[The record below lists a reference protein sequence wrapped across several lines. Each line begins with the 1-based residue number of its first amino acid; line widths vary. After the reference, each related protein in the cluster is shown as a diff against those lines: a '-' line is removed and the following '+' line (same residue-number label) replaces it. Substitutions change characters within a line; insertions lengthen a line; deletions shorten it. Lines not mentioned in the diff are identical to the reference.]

1 MTRLSYN
8 VHAALGCV
16 ALFCGGALAIR
27 SLPLARAQ
35 AAPAA
40 DATNITAKDLKLE
53 TLDIPAGDADA
64 LDKFITEL
72 GNSEPVGET
81 EAEQIAYAQKVLATI
96 LDAGARMRSAA
107 ANDDQK
113 ALAERYRLNALL
125 GLSQQGNEQARD
137 VFAAA
142 LDATMNNPRPEI
154 ASVGWQDYLHSQ
166 LIKWTDLDE
175 KAKDVVLA
183 KIVQRVQSPHLSS
196 LEVGIVQ
203 LVAINLERNDDPFV
217 VKLLEQTVPAFEASA
232 SEEVQATLENANLA
246 GMRRRLT
253 LLGKPMEI
261 SGELLGGGEIDW
273 ESYRGKV
280 VLVDFTATWCE
291 PCMLEAPNVRA
302 MYNAYKDKGFDV
314 VAVSL
319 DDTRDQAEQFVKEHG
334 IPWATLFPA
343 EADEASMNHPMAR
356 YYGIVGIPTA
366 ILVDQKGNAVHMDA
380 RDEALRSE
388 LRRLLGEP
396 AKAAVRGG

>member
-1 MTRLSYN
+1 MKRLSTN
-8 VHAALGCV
+8 PPV
-16 ALFCGGALAIR
+16 ALACIAIVFGGSLALR
-27 SLPLARAQ
+27 WLPIAGAQ
-35 AAPAA
+35 
-40 DATNITAKDLKLE
+40 DASAVDASTITSKDLKLE
-53 TLDIPAGDADA
+53 TLDIPEGDADA
-64 LDKFITEL
+64 LNKFITEL
-72 GNSEPVGET
+72 GNGAPVGDSEY
-81 EAEQIAYAQKVLATI
+81 EQVVYAQKVLATI
-96 LDAGARMRSAA
+96 LDAADKMRSGEAT
-107 ANDDQK
+107 DDQK
-113 ALAERYRLNALL
+113 AMAERHRLSALL
-125 GLSQQGNEQARD
+125 GLSKLGHEQARE

-142 LDATMNNPRPEI
+142 LEATMNHTRPEI
-154 ASVGWQDYLHSQ
+154 ASVGWQEYLVSQ
-166 LIKWTDLDE
+166 LSNWVDMDE
-175 KAKDVVLA
+175 AAKEALLA
-183 KIVQRVQSPHLSS
+183 KIVGRVKSPHLSS

-217 VKLLEQTVPAFEASA
+217 IKLLEQTVPAFEASA
-232 SEEVQATLENANLA
+232 SDEVQATLEKANIA

-261 SGELLGGGEIDW
+261 RGELLSGGEIDW

-291 PCMLEAPNVRA
+291 PCMLEAPNVHA

-319 DDTRDQAEQFVKEHG
+319 DDTRDEAEQFVKEHR

-343 EADEASMNHPMAR
+343 EADQASMNHPMAR

-396 AKAAVRGG
+396 AKPAAGG